1 MKRDLVR
8 EVLADQADQV
18 DLVAGDQGVVEA
30 AGVPVALDLVV
41 ADAYLQILTD
51 LDLTEEVED
60 HTQGDLILGEAA
72 EEVGLMAPLGQVA
85 VEDFPLMGLVQEEV
99 GLARRADGLQALRH
113 RDQAHHG
120 RHPAVHLPR
129 VPGSAGPCGRPGF
142 TAHGGG
148 SRRVRLHEPHPHCRV
163 LPAWLGAVL
172 IPA

>member
-99 GLARRADGLQALRH
+99 GLAREEVEAIQSTLSL
-113 RDQAHHG
+113 
-120 RHPAVHLPR
+120 
-129 VPGSAGPCGRPGF
+129 
-142 TAHGGG
+142 
-148 SRRVRLHEPHPHCRV
+148 
-163 LPAWLGAVL
+163 
-172 IPA
+172 